1 MRRNG
6 SVGKTGLKG
15 LKTLPFDASHMKD
28 YVEVI
33 HFNIKSWSAQGLV
46 FVHITFEMCIANFY
60 FKNGEVGINATSDN
74 L

>member
-1 MRRNG
+1 
-6 SVGKTGLKG
+6 
-15 LKTLPFDASHMKD
+15 MKD

-33 HFNIKSWSAQGLV
+33 HFNIKSWSPQGLV